1 MTWSTSFAFVHFII
15 NINYEVG
22 CLDRQELKFI
32 GGLDL
37 VVIKNKRKWPAE
49 EIAGVIRI
57 DKRLPYNRIPTI
69 SLREGKKK
77 SKGAGSGKK

>member
-1 MTWSTSFAFVHFII
+1 MGRA
-15 NINYEVG
+15 

-37 VVIKNKRKWPAE
+37 VVIKNKRKWPAG

-57 DKRLPYNRIPTI
+57 GKRLPYNRIPMI

-77 SKGAGSGKK
+77 RKGVGSDRRRLLRLMVFQGK